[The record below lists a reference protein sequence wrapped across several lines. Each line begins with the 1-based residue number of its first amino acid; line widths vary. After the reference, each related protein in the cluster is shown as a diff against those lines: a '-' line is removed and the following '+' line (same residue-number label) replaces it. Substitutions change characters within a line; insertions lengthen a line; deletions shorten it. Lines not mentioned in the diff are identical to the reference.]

1 MPLDTRIALGVQPLQ
16 VQFRD
21 PIAGYNQLAQLQSAD
36 TQNQLAQMQMS
47 ASQRAM
53 QEEEGAR
60 NFLSSNPDL
69 STPENQ
75 RRLLAF
81 GKTGLAYGKAISEQ
95 QKSKGEAD
103 KTAAEVLGLN
113 QKNFTAI
120 NPPIRAAAGGIPGI
134 TAYVEAMYADPVLGT
149 LAAKVKTKEQA
160 LKENIE
166 MYTKDPDQWVTAHSN
181 LEGAQMLDALK
192 MNRERTDEAARIA
205 SRMPL
210 AAAPVAPPAAAAAP
224 AAAAIGVTK
233 EISPGVRVNS
243 NLSEKDIAR
252 VMALSTT
259 GKMDF
264 PGERW
269 TVNPAG
275 NLILEPIPGATAA
288 NNLAAPVA
296 NVNAMNPNAATMQA
310 INVERTR
317 LEAERNR
324 LLNLRQSKGVQDEL
338 KGVEAQLKEINAPV
352 NLRAEGTAFIPGRG
366 MLTAAPA
373 SSDLARLMSERAALV
388 ASGAALT
395 DNRVVAYDNAITKA
409 SAPSAGQPSDLARLM
424 SERAALVASGAALTD
439 NRVVA
444 YDNAITKASAP
455 SAGQPSDVTRLI
467 TERNAAVARK
477 APPDEIAALN
487 AAIKKATTP
496 AQGTTVNVNAGQ
508 KAEDVEFGQ
517 FVVNQYKE
525 VSARADVAT
534 RSLPALDINL
544 KTLEKGFD
552 TGFGTETIAAG
563 AKVLAALGVQN
574 AKDFATD
581 AQTFL
586 ANANNAVLQ
595 KQLEQKGV
603 QTAADADRI
612 TSTGAQL
619 GNTKEANKFI
629 LSVAKAQLQRDI
641 AQRKFYSDWRTENKT
656 FRGAEDAWYAGPG
669 GASLF
674 DSPILKKYAEPVA
687 GQAEK
692 RTQKLDEIFK
702 KAP

>member
-47 ASQRAM
+47 AAQRAM
-53 QEEEGAR
+53 QEEEGAKS
-60 NFLSSNPDL
+60 FLSGNPDL
-69 STPENQ
+69 SIPENQ

-103 KTAAEVLGLN
+103 KTAAEVLGLT

-134 TAYVEAMYADPVLGT
+134 TAYVEAMYKDPVLGA
-149 LAAKVKTKEQA
+149 LAARVKTKEQA

-181 LEGAQMLDALK
+181 LEGAQMLEALK
-192 MNRERTDEAARIA
+192 TNAERAAERARISSLPPLPGAAPTGTVNDARAALAAPGAAVAPAGIDQGTIDIAPDVRIDAKFQSQIVDKLKNYGETA
-205 SRMPL
+205 SLKEFPGMRWTLSPSGLLTREPIPINALAPTAAAAGNVNAMVAPTGNEATLQAISVETKKLNDRLDVLDRMPFSKGKEDETKRIEARL
-210 AAAPVAPPAAAAAP
+210 KELTAPINLRADGAAIIPGKGILTAAAAP
-224 AAAAIGVTK
+224 SDILRLQREEAA
-233 EISPGVRVNS
+233 
-243 NLSEKDIAR
+243 
-252 VMALSTT
+252 
-259 GKMDF
+259 
-264 PGERW
+264 
-269 TVNPAG
+269 
-275 NLILEPIPGATAA
+275 
-288 NNLAAPVA
+288 
-296 NVNAMNPNAATMQA
+296 
-310 INVERTR
+310 
-317 LEAERNR
+317 
-324 LLNLRQSKGVQDEL
+324 
-338 KGVEAQLKEINAPV
+338 
-352 NLRAEGTAFIPGRG
+352 LRA
-366 MLTAAPA
+366 
-373 SSDLARLMSERAALV
+373 
-388 ASGAALT
+388 SGDVKGAEVIANRVKKLNELT
-395 DNRVVAYDNAITKA
+395 DNRSETQKEVAVLADPNASKEAKEAATKRIAKLVDIPAKSVDGAIERYEYAKKNSGYKGSFTDFVVL
-409 SAPSAGQPSDLARLM
+409 S
-424 SERAALVASGAALTD
+424 
-439 NRVVA
+439 
-444 YDNAITKASAP
+444 
-455 SAGQPSDVTRLI
+455 
-467 TERNAAVARK
+467 
-477 APPDEIAALN
+477 
-487 AAIKKATTP
+487 TP
-496 AQGTTVNVNAGQ
+496 KTTVSIDAGQ
-508 KAEDVEFGQ
+508 KAEEVEFGKY
-517 FVVNQYKE
+517 VVDQYKE

-581 AQTFL
+581 SQTFL
-586 ANANNAVLQ
+586 ANANSAVLQ

-641 AQRKFYSDWRTENKT
+641 AQRKFYSEWRDENKT
-656 FRGAEDAWYAGPG
+656 FKGAEDAWYAGPG
-669 GASLF
+669 SVSLF

-687 GQAEK
+687 GQSEA
-692 RTQKLDEIFK
+692 RNAGLDKIFK

>member
-1 MPLDTRIALGVQPLQ
+1 MPLDTRIALTGQPLQ
-16 VQFRD
+16 LESPVAQYSQLMSVVN
-21 PIAGYNQLAQLQSAD
+21 AG

-47 ASQRAM
+47 AAQRAM
-53 QEEEGAR
+53 QEEEGTQNYLAD
-60 NFLSSNPDL
+60 PTTDL
-69 STPENQ
+69 TTAKGQ
-75 RRLLAF
+75 QGLLRF
-81 GKTGLAYGKAISEQ
+81 GKSGQAALKSLSEQ
-95 QKSKGEAD
+95 RKLQAEEDKNKYEFEVKTLDRAIGQILNLTDLPMAFAD
-103 KTAAEVLGLN
+103 IDR
-113 QKNFTAI
+113 QI
-120 NPPIRAAAGGIPGI
+120 
-134 TAYVEAMYADPVLGT
+134 
-149 LAAKVKTKEQA
+149 AAKSITPQQGAELKTRIKNA
-160 LKENIE
+160 
-166 MYTKDPDQWVTAHSN
+166 PDFSTWQNQT
-181 LEGAQMLDALK
+181 LTGMLDAK
-192 MNRERTDEAARIA
+192 ARLDAMAEQRYIA
-205 SRMPL
+205 SRNQPAAVAP
-210 AAAPVAPPAAAAAP
+210 AAAPLPQAMATAPINDARAAFMPVPAERSVNAIQLGDGNVVYRVDGKDVPFAVYADAVRGRNQAQGANAAIAAAPAPMAPASAAPIAPAAAAAP
-224 AAAAIGVTK
+224 TPPPPAQPDMANALALKIQGLQEERNK
-233 EISPGVRVNS
+233 LRPFLASKNAKADFDDLGKQIDNLSKGFSISAGGAYFQPGV
-243 NLSEKDIAR
+243 
-252 VMALSTT
+252 
-259 GKMDF
+259 
-264 PGERW
+264 
-269 TVNPAG
+269 
-275 NLILEPIPGATAA
+275 
-288 NNLAAPVA
+288 
-296 NVNAMNPNAATMQA
+296 
-310 INVERTR
+310 
-317 LEAERNR
+317 
-324 LLNLRQSKGVQDEL
+324 
-338 KGVEAQLKEINAPV
+338 
-352 NLRAEGTAFIPGRG
+352 G
-366 MLTAAPA
+366 MV
-373 SSDLARLMSERAALV
+373 ERAA
-388 ASGAALT
+388 T
-395 DNRVVAYDNAITKA
+395 
-409 SAPSAGQPSDLARLM
+409 APAPSDLARLM

-439 NRVVA
+439 ARVVA

-517 FVVNQYKE
+517 FVVNQYKDI
-525 VSARADVAT
+525 SARADVAT
-534 RSLPALDINL
+534 KSLPALDINL

-586 ANANNAVLQ
+586 ANANSAVLQ